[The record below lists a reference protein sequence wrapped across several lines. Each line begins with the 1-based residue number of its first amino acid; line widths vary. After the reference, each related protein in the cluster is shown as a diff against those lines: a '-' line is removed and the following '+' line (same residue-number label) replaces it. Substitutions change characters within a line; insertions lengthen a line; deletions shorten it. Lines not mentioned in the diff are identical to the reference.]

1 MKNNYL
7 TYAVLSLALMLGV
20 TACSDDDALVKPEPS
35 PIVVPELPEFPEL
48 NVESELFDL
57 KKETSK
63 SLQITSGAGE
73 YRVNVLDPSIASATV
88 EGDMLTVTGL
98 VVGKTEVV
106 VSDKGGSYESL
117 KINVYNSD
125 VVMLDTEHID
135 LTLKMGAPATT
146 TFRITDGNPA
156 YRVSSSAPEIAA
168 AEIGEDGA
176 TVTVTGLSGGEA
188 TITVTDSR
196 NLTAAVTVANTVT
209 TSPFT
214 DEELE
219 EFKAL
224 SPKTYMVNGKQI
236 RGQVHMGGSDKIMF
250 SPYYYYGAYS
260 INATTSYLYLY
271 TKTKPDYAMNT
282 VGQKPGLQLC
292 YRDGSTVLV
301 DKVDATVEVIK
312 VGGSTVWMTF
322 YVQTDILYSGC
333 LVVGLTD

>member
-48 NVESELFDL
+48 NVESESFDL

-73 YRVNVLDPSIASATV
+73 YRVNVLDPGIASATV
-88 EGDMLTVTGL
+88 EGNLLTVTGL

-125 VVMLDTEHID
+125 VVTLDTEHID

-156 YRVSSSAPEIAA
+156 YRVSSSAPEIAT

-176 TVTVTGLSGGEA
+176 TVTVTGLNGGEA

-196 NLTAAVTVANTVT
+196 NLTAAVTVSNTVT

-219 EFKAL
+219 EFKSL
-224 SPKTYMVNGKQI
+224 PLHTYLVNGQKI
-236 RGQVHMGGSDKIMF
+236 KGQLDMGGYDDIMWG
-250 SPYYYYGAYS
+250 YYVYGAYS
-260 INATTSYLYLY
+260 VNMTTDYLYL
-271 TKTKPDYAMNT
+271 TSKTKPEYDMNT
-282 VGQKPGLQLC
+282 LGKKPGLKLA
-292 YRDGSTVLV
+292 YRKDKQILV
-301 DKVDATVEVIK
+301 DEVEAEVEVIK
-312 VGGSTVWMTF
+312 VDGSTVWMTF